1 MISYKTAFVFIV
13 ALCCRSF
20 TAFAQIDT
28 LHLYYNINQK
38 VVSTHRL
45 KIDSAFVAD
54 KSRIEAMRIIGYA
67 DYLGSKPYNTKLSLT
82 RANNVKAY
90 LRELFPGIDIV
101 STGKGEQ
108 PFYGYLGAKGSPKD
122 RRVDV
127 IVLKIIP
134 TLPMPQDTLTVISES
149 SPGTKE
155 PRVIKDTLFRA
166 KLDRLTTLNPGERI
180 DIDELLFIGGR
191 HFLTPASYKYADI
204 LVELMKK
211 HPTLKIK
218 IIGHICCEYN
228 ERDGF
233 DFDNKKYALS
243 KYRAEFVFDYLV
255 KAGIDRDR
263 MSHKGVGSSD
273 PKVFPEV
280 TAHDSEM
287 NRRVE
292 IVVVSNKE

>member
-1 MISYKTAFVFIV
+1 
-13 ALCCRSF
+13 
-20 TAFAQIDT
+20 
-28 LHLYYNINQK
+28 
-38 VVSTHRL
+38 
-45 KIDSAFVAD
+45 
-54 KSRIEAMRIIGYA
+54 
-67 DYLGSKPYNTKLSLT
+67 
-82 RANNVKAY
+82 
-90 LRELFPGIDIV
+90 
-101 STGKGEQ
+101 
-108 PFYGYLGAKGSPKD
+108 
-122 RRVDV
+122 
-127 IVLKIIP
+127 
-134 TLPMPQDTLTVISES
+134 MPQDTLTVISEY

-155 PRVIKDTLFRA
+155 HHVIKDSLFRA

-228 ERDGF
+228 GRDGF

-255 KAGIDRDR
+255 KAGIDRGR